1 MATLEAEAVLDT
13 NVVVKMFFQEED
25 SERADF
31 LLSQFE
37 RGELKIFV
45 PSFLPIEFVNVLWLR
60 VRERLST
67 RSECEGVLD
76 DFLTILKSMYVVA
89 PTPLLDVVLAK
100 SIELDHAAY
109 DAAFIALADNIGVP
123 FITAD
128 AKLYRKLSSRSPSA
142 VLLRDL
148 EIVER

>member
-13 NVVVKMFFQEED
+13 NVVVKMFFEEED

-37 RGELKIFV
+37 RGTLKIFI
-45 PSFLPIEFVNVLWLR
+45 PSFLPIEFINVLWLR

-67 RSECEGVLD
+67 RPECEAVLQ
-76 DFLTILKSMYVVA
+76 DFLALLKNMYVVA
-89 PTPLLDVVLAK
+89 PTPLLDAVLAK

-109 DAAFIALADNIGVP
+109 DAAFIALANNLGIQ

-128 AKLYRKLSSRSPSA
+128 AKLYRKLASRSSSA

-148 EIVER
+148 EINR

>member
-1 MATLEAEAVLDT
+1 VSTLEDAAVLDT
-13 NVVVKMFFQEED
+13 NVVVKMFFQEDD

-31 LLSQFE
+31 LLKLFD
-37 RGELKIFV
+37 RGALKIFV

-60 VRERLST
+60 LREKLST
-67 RSECEGVLD
+67 RTECEAVLE
-76 DFLTILKSMYVVA
+76 DFLTILKDMHVVG
-89 PTPLLDVVLAK
+89 PTPLLDAVLAA

-109 DAAFIALADNIGVP
+109 DAAFVALANDLGVQ

-148 EIVER
+148 EIAES